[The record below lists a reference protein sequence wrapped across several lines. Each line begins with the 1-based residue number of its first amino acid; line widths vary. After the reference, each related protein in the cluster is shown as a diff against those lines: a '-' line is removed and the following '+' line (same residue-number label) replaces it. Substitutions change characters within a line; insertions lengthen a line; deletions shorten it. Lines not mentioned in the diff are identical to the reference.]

1 MKQHILI
8 RRLLS
13 KQMAAEELLLE
24 QQEKKYIVVEVPAA
38 EFYKKY
44 RGLVKLL
51 RAIERAGD
59 NGISTSKLCYKVFVS
74 RHTFCIEQ
82 LEFAEKQ
89 GYITRDV
96 VPVGGRGH
104 PYTLNK
110 ITNRGKSLLKELKG
124 LR

>member
-1 MKQHILI
+1 LI
-8 RRLLS
+8 GELLS
-13 KQMAAEELLLE
+13 KLAAELLE
-24 QQEKKYIVVEVPAA
+24 RQEKKYVVVEVPAA

-82 LEFAEKQ
+82 LEYAEKQ
-89 GYITRDV
+89 GYITREV
-96 VPVGGRGH
+96 VPLGGRGH
-104 PYTLNK
+104 PYTVNK
-110 ITNRGKSLLKELKG
+110 ITSAGRKLLAEIRTVKKTEKFD
-124 LR
+124 

>member
-1 MKQHILI
+1 LI

-13 KQMAAEELLLE
+13 KKLAAELLE
-24 QQEKKYIVVEVPAA
+24 QEKKYVVVEVPAA
-38 EFYKKY
+38 EFKKKY

-51 RAIERAGD
+51 QAIERTGD

-89 GYITRDV
+89 GYITREV

-110 ITNRGKSLLKELKG
+110 ITKKGKEL
-124 LR
+124 LRELRANT